1 MPSPRFASA
10 AGPTLLLVSLTCVIA
25 LAVNGCSFG
34 LIGRTSAI
42 TFQVVGHTKT
52 CLVLAGGFII
62 WPTDDVQQMINNAI
76 GVGVAF
82 VGCVLYGHVKLSE
95 SSQKLDVFDRCCPA
109 SVQPWLSP
117 HKYVLVE
124 KEADAEGAVSG
135 EGGASKSIE
144 MGSTLARRTAGDTPT
159 SSKGS

>member
-1 MPSPRFASA
+1 MRA
-10 AGPTLLLVSLTCVIA
+10 ATGKTLLLVLLTCVIA

-52 CLVLAGGFII
+52 CLVLAGGFIL
-62 WPTDDVQQMINNAI
+62 WPTDNVQQMVNNAI

-82 VGCVLYGHVKLSE
+82 VGCVLYGHLKLSE

-109 SVQPWLSP
+109 SAQPWLSP

-124 KEADAEGAVSG
+124 KEAEGAADGAVG
-135 EGGASKSIE
+135 GKEGASKSIE
-144 MGSTLARRTAGDTPT
+144 MGEACCRRTAGDTPT